1 VSQRVSA
8 SKEGSEMSEGYRSHV
23 VEPPD
28 CFGEHLDLGSNF
40 CLDCLWLEECEDEVY
55 EKWLEEEEKEE
66 KEAK

>member
-1 VSQRVSA
+1 
-8 SKEGSEMSEGYRSHV
+8 MSEGYRSHV

-28 CFGEHLDLGSNF
+28 CFGEYLDLGSNF

-66 KEAK
+66 KEAQ